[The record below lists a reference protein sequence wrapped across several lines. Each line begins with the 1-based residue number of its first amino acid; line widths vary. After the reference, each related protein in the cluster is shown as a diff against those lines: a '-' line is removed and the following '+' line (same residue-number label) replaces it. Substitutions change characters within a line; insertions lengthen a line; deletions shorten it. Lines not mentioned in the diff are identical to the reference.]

1 MRVPRWVG
9 LVLVVAVVV
18 AAVDLGVFLLARDTP
33 DAAAAAKDHVAVI
46 DPAKGRIV
54 AQVSVGHAPTA
65 VVTGYG
71 GAWVLNRGDGTVSHI
86 DGRTRKVVGTI
97 EPDAVANDLTAG
109 AGGIWFAGRPRRAD
123 QPPLDVAELE
133 HIDPATDRV
142 DRELET
148 HTGATVIAAGGD
160 ALWSTGYLGGYV
172 RGSARSDPLTGAM
185 RKVDTGIYGDLVAA
199 DDSAVYW
206 VASAGNRVARVSTST
221 AQMTASR
228 PLLSDAAVAS
238 GMVPANATAVAVGG
252 GSVWISMTDGS
263 VRRID
268 ARLRREPATIPV
280 CRNALSLA
288 YGEGAVWV
296 ACSDGVVRL
305 DPASGSAVKRIAL
318 ASFPRGIAAGEGSV
332 WVTLD

>member
-1 MRVPRWVG
+1 MRVPRWVV

-18 AAVDLGVFLLARDTP
+18 AAVDVGVFLLARDTP

-97 EPDAVANDLTAG
+97 EPDAMANDLAAG
-109 AGGIWFAGRPRRAD
+109 AGGIWFAGRPRRTE

-133 HIDPATDRV
+133 HIDPATGRV

-148 HTGATVIAAGGD
+148 HTGATVIAAGGN
-160 ALWSTGYLGGYV
+160 ALWSTGYLGAYV
-172 RGSARSDPLTGAM
+172 RGAARSDPVTGAM
-185 RKVDTGIYGDLVAA
+185 RKVDIGIYGDLVTAN
-199 DDSAVYW
+199 DDAVYW

-221 AQMTASR
+221 GQMTASR

-238 GMVPANATAVAVGG
+238 GMVAANATAVAVGG

-268 ARLRREPATIPV
+268 ARLRREATTIPV

-296 ACSDGVVRL
+296 ACSDGVVRV

-318 ASFPRGIAAGEGSV
+318 ASFPRGIAAGAGSV

>member
-1 MRVPRWVG
+1 MRVPRWVV
-9 LVLVVAVVV
+9 LVLVVAALV
-18 AAVDLGVFLLARDTP
+18 AAADVGVFLLARDTP

-46 DPAKGRIV
+46 DPAKGKVV

-86 DGRTRKVVGTI
+86 DARTHKVLGTI
-97 EPDAVANDLTAG
+97 EPDAVANDITVG
-109 AGGIWFAGRPRRAD
+109 ADGIWFAGRPRRTE
-123 QPPLDVAELE
+123 QPTLDVAELE
-133 HIDPATDRV
+133 HIDPATGRV
-142 DRELET
+142 DREFET
-148 HTGATVIAAGGD
+148 HTGATVLAAGGK

-172 RGSARSDPLTGAM
+172 RGSARSDPVTGSM
-185 RKVDTGIYGDLVAA
+185 QKVDIGIYGDLVTA
-199 DDSAVYW
+199 DDNAVYW
-206 VASAGNRVARVSTST
+206 VASAGNRVARVSTRTAHMT
-221 AQMTASR
+221 AQM

-238 GMVPANATAVAVGG
+238 GVVPANATAVAVGA

-268 ARLRREPATIPV
+268 ARLRREPTTIPV
-280 CRNALSLA
+280 CHNALAVA

-296 ACSDGVVRL
+296 ACDSEVVRV
-305 DPASGSAVKRIAL
+305 DPATGAVDERIAL
-318 ASFPRGIAAGEGSV
+318 ASFPRGIAAGEGAV